1 LTYSGSWNPGYSGVK
16 GNGVNTYADTYLIP
30 SSSLGLNNSSFG
42 IYNRTSG
49 SVGTKFDYGTYQ
61 SGVQTYYMYLNR
73 SNIGVGTA
81 VANQD
86 EGGVR
91 SGIGTPAGSKDFG
104 MFVNSRIAINSH
116 KLYRDNIVAG
126 SNSKDALQNPI
137 TNSIIFGAWRF
148 TFTIQDYSDREYSFF
163 HIGDGL
169 TDYEAK
175 ALYWIVQKFQTTLG
189 RQVY

>member
-1 LTYSGSWNPGYSGVK
+1 MFFFK
-16 GNGVNTYADTYLIP
+16 
-30 SSSLGLNNSSFG
+30 
-42 IYNRTSG
+42 
-49 SVGTKFDYGTYQ
+49 
-61 SGVQTYYMYLNR
+61 
-73 SNIGVGTA
+73 NILRQELEFEVFWLED
-81 VANQD
+81 Q
-86 EGGVR
+86 
-91 SGIGTPAGSKDFG
+91 
-104 MFVNSRIAINSH
+104 H
-116 KLYRDNIVAG
+116 L
-126 SNSKDALQNPI
+126 ALQNPI